1 MHLKTERVQEKQL
14 NTGTNLLDVSRTL
27 LRIVA
32 HLSET
37 QYSEATSTELSE
49 QQAEVRQ
56 HNDLPDPASG
66 RNTSQ
71 G

>member
-1 MHLKTERVQEKQL
+1 MHLKSDNLREKQL
-14 NTGTNLLDVSRTL
+14 NNGTNLVDVSRTL

-37 QYSEATSTELSE
+37 QYSEITSTELSE
-49 QQAEVRQ
+49 QQAEVVE
-56 HNDLPDPASG
+56 HNDLPNPASG